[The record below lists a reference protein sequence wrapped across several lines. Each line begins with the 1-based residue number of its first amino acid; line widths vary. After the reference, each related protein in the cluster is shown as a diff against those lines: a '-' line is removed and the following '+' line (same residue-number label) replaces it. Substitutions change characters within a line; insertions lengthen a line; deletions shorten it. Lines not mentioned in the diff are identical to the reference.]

1 MSGSP
6 ARDDQQKA
14 AMLSVYTHSLG
25 RRLELQ
31 GAPAMMM
38 PPAVRPLPLEDALAQ
53 VRAGDPRRHREAAWA
68 LLRAAP
74 APPLIEAAGTLRR
87 RYGAATCA
95 FAEALDFDLEQFD
108 VRRAR
113 QRAASSLLAAALTA
127 YASGRHDAFGTIAA
141 DGLDLPE
148 HALGAA
154 AGEYLGRIGA
164 ADEDTRQKIAAS
176 LCRLQD
182 EVGLSLP
189 EFVAEFADTVAFF
202 ETWDDAGARKPA
214 GKLTV
219 YPAASVVVQDAETLT
234 TTATATTLVM
244 TKDFDRITDAIE
256 PSHWARESDVFER
269 SRYVLD
275 DSAHAPKTVT
285 RSPTGH
291 DSEELLEEQVVVTS
305 GVDPAPVAEFH
316 NVIKIGSY
324 RIERPVDGEVSGR
337 VDMTYS
343 LGRCLR
349 SRYLW
354 DTRPGGILLDEG
366 YIKVRPVAPDIWR
379 LTARKT
385 IRFAD
390 RTRPVRA
397 DSAFDFG
404 QTLNYIAPGA
414 MTWWLQS
421 EMYSSE
427 YQQEA

>member
-6 ARDDQQKA
+6 ARDDPQKA
-14 AMLSVYTHSLG
+14 AMLSVYAHSLG
-25 RRLELQ
+25 RRLETQ
-31 GAPAMMM
+31 GAPAMLL
-38 PPAVRPLPLEDALAQ
+38 PSAVRPLPLEDALAQ

-68 LLRAAP
+68 LLRSAP
-74 APPLIEAAGTLRR
+74 APPLLEDAGPLRR

-95 FAEALDFDLEQFD
+95 FAEALGFDLEHYD
-108 VRRAR
+108 ARRAR
-113 QRAASSLLAAALTA
+113 QRSALSLLAAALTA
-127 YASGRHDAFGTIAA
+127 YAGGHHEAFGALAA
-141 DGLDLPE
+141 GGLDLPE

-154 AGEYLGRIGA
+154 AGEYVGRIGA
-164 ADEDTRQKIAAS
+164 AGEDGRRKIAAS

-202 ETWDDAGARKPA
+202 QTWDDAGARKPA

-219 YPAASVVVQDAETLT
+219 YPAASVVVQDADTLT

-244 TKDFDRITDAIE
+244 TKDFDRLTDTIE
-256 PSHWARESDVFER
+256 PSHWARESDVFLR
-269 SRYVLD
+269 SRYVTD
-275 DSAHAPKTVT
+275 DSAGAPKTVA
-285 RSPTGH
+285 RSSTGH
-291 DSEELLEEQVVVTS
+291 EATELLEEQVIVTS

-316 NVIKIGSY
+316 NVIKIGAY
-324 RIERPVDGEVSGR
+324 RIEPPVAGEVSGR

-366 YIKVRPVAPDIWR
+366 YIKVRPVAPDVWR
-379 LTARKT
+379 LTVRKI

-390 RTRPVRA
+390 RTRPSRT
-397 DSAFDFG
+397 DDAFDFG

-427 YQQEA
+427 YQQDV